1 MPEPAKAGILRKKAR
16 RFSMEKVNNG
26 RVASWIALIGGG
38 FSFVCVALLALSLID
53 PPSEFTVWGT
63 VQMLILLIVIRLVLP
78 LAPAVAVSGILGL
91 IRSRGVPGRIRTRAW
106 VGAILAGLAVLAMIV
121 LYVWTLIL
129 EGRVQWVR

>member
-1 MPEPAKAGILRKKAR
+1 
-16 RFSMEKVNNG
+16 MEKVNNG